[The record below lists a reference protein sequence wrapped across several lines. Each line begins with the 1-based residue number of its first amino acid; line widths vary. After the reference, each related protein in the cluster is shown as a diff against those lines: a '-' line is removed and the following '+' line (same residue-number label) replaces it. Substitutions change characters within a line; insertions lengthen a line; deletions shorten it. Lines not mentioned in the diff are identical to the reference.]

1 MAQKLVNIRMDEE
14 LKKNMHSCAEAWKRS
29 MQVRVSNMTSLRWID
44 DVNRLVYR
52 IRDNVLKII
61 SLGAL

>member
-1 MAQKLVNIRMDEE
+1 
-14 LKKNMHSCAEAWKRS
+14 
-29 MQVRVSNMTSLRWID
+29 MTSLRWID

-52 IRDNVLKII
+52 IRDDVLEII